1 MLKIKK
7 LDLMLIKGF
16 IPPFVLSFL
25 MALFVL
31 VMQVFWLY
39 IDDILGKGA
48 GILVIL
54 EFLFYLSFSLTPMAL
69 PIGVLLAGVFL
80 FGNLGEQYELSSMKS
95 AGISLFRIMRP
106 LILMSF
112 FVALFS
118 WICSDYIIPR
128 TNLKYLSRLHDLKRQ
143 KPTLGL
149 DEAIFNED
157 FYGYTIRIGNKSSN
171 GKDIQ
176 DILIYDHS
184 RSESSGEKTIISA
197 TNGRMYVT
205 PHQMYLI
212 MELNDGTVY
221 QDPGNSKSATS
232 NLPFI
237 RTSFVELT
245 KVFDLSEFQLDRT
258 DEDLFKNDKRM
269 KNSQQLR
276 LEIDSINRSLHKTP
290 RGIFNNLSINR
301 VQKKELDTFKKSI
314 TFSHY
319 YSTTNLRLM
328 DSLSCQWDMRDSFL
342 YQSLQKKVLGT
353 IEINQNQKL
362 SDEKDKRQIKVQK
375 AKFEYE
381 LFIKYSFAAVCL
393 LFIFVGAPLGAIVR
407 KGGYGYPLIICILVF
422 AVYILLNTFCKR
434 LTEGL
439 KIPTVWAAWLPCI
452 LLSIPG
458 IFLSWS
464 AMRDRNVF
472 DDFKLF
478 LKNVLSHFK
487 SRKKLK

>member
-1 MLKIKK
+1 M
-7 LDLMLIKGF
+7 
-16 IPPFVLSFL
+16 
-25 MALFVL
+25 
-31 VMQVFWLY
+31 
-39 IDDILGKGA
+39 
-48 GILVIL
+48 
-54 EFLFYLSFSLTPMAL
+54 
-69 PIGVLLAGVFL
+69 
-80 FGNLGEQYELSSMKS
+80 GEQYELSSMKS

-301 VQKKELDTFKKSI
+301 VQKK
-314 TFSHY
+314 
-319 YSTTNLRLM
+319 N
-328 DSLSCQWDMRDSFL
+328 W
-342 YQSLQKKVLGT
+342 
-353 IEINQNQKL
+353 
-362 SDEKDKRQIKVQK
+362 
-375 AKFEYE
+375 
-381 LFIKYSFAAVCL
+381 
-393 LFIFVGAPLGAIVR
+393 
-407 KGGYGYPLIICILVF
+407 
-422 AVYILLNTFCKR
+422 ILLKSQSHLVIITLQQTSDSWIVLAANGIC
-434 LTEGL
+434 G
-439 KIPTVWAAWLPCI
+439 IPSYIKAC
-452 LLSIPG
+452 
-458 IFLSWS
+458 
-464 AMRDRNVF
+464 
-472 DDFKLF
+472 
-478 LKNVLSHFK
+478 
-487 SRKKLK
+487 RKKY

>member
-1 MLKIKK
+1 MLAIKK

-16 IPPFVLSFL
+16 IPPFFISFF

-48 GILVIL
+48 GIFVIL
-54 EFLFYLSFSLTPMAL
+54 EFLFYLSFSLTPLAL
-69 PIGVLLAGVFL
+69 PIGVLMAGVFL

-95 AGISLFRIMRP
+95 AGISLSRIMLP
-106 LILMSF
+106 VMLMAL

-128 TNLKYLSRLHDLKRQ
+128 SNLKYLSRLHDLKRQ

-149 DEAIFNED
+149 DEAVFNED
-157 FYGYTIRIGNKSSN
+157 FYGYTIRIGRKSSN
-171 GKDIQ
+171 GNDIS

-184 RSESSGEKTIISA
+184 KFESSGEKTTISA
-197 TNGRMYVT
+197 ATGKMYVT
-205 PHQMYLI
+205 GEDKYMV
-212 MELNDGTVY
+212 MELNNGTVY
-221 QDPGNSKSATS
+221 QDPGRRNSSGS
-232 NLPFI
+232 ELPYI
-237 RTSFVELT
+237 RTSFKELT

-276 LEIDSINRSLHKTP
+276 QEIDSIGRTLSRKNHDLLTTLSLD
-290 RGIFNNLSINR
+290 RIIN
-301 VQKKELDTFKKSI
+301 KKSD
-314 TFSHY
+314 TTSTSNPFTHF
-319 YSTTNLRLM
+319 YSKQNVALL
-328 DSLSCQWDMRDSFL
+328 DSLVCDFDTKGTGL
-342 YQSLQKKVLGT
+342 YKSLSSKIIQNV
-353 IEINQNQKL
+353 EINLERRNTFLK
-362 SDEKDKRQIKVQK
+362 ETRQIKVQK

-381 LFIKYSFAAVCL
+381 LFIKYSLAVVCL

-407 KGGYGYPLIICILVF
+407 KGGYGYPFIICILVF
-422 AVYILLNTFCKR
+422 AAYILLNTFCKR

-452 LLSIPG
+452 ILTIPG
-458 IFLSWS
+458 IFITWS
-464 AMRDRNVF
+464 AMRDRNAW
-472 DDFKLF
+472 DDIKL
-478 LKNVLSHFK
+478 LS
-487 SRKKLK
+487 RRLTKLIMNSKI